1 MVAPWSGN
9 KAHHVRY
16 LVEFL
21 RGSRGRTKKAPNLL
35 PLLHHVAKILTV
47 ITSEAPGK
55 LSRRVEEALGNLC
68 QDVGH
73 SAT

>member
-35 PLLHHVAKILTV
+35 PQLHLVAKLLIV
-47 ITSEAPGK
+47 IRSEAPGK
-55 LSRRVEEALGNLC
+55 LSGRVEEALGKLY
-68 QDVGH
+68 
-73 SAT
+73 